1 MRRRRQ
7 RKMIGQMLVEKG
19 LISPQ
24 QLDEALDAQ
33 KQTTE
38 RIGQVLVDLGHIE
51 VKPLYETLSEQM
63 NVPYTDLAAD
73 PPDGKVALLLDRKTA
88 EDNIAVAVGRGD
100 GTIRVAMAEPDDVLA
115 IDALRMILQ
124 VTIEPLLADP
134 QSITRAIKQTYKS
147 GDGARPKPTASS
159 SASGGMAGMPD
170 MQALTDE
177 IAGEDALGVRVDE
190 EEVDESRVQTDRIA
204 DITDEAPVIRLTK
217 IIISRAIEER
227 ASDIHVEPYQDRV
240 RIRYRIDGILHEIMP
255 LPKFVA
261 APLVSRLKIMSG
273 MNIAERRVPQD
284 GRIHVRHSNRDYDLR
299 ASVIPTTLG
308 EKFVMRILDKQAIQI
323 GMESLG
329 LSAEMLVIVEKLIA
343 QPNGMLLSTG
353 PTGSGKT
360 TTQYC
365 ILNTINTVDRNI
377 ITIEDPVEYELDGLG
392 QVHVNRKAG
401 LTFAIALKYFLRQD
415 PDIILVGEIRDLET
429 SEIAIQAALTGHL
442 VLSTLHTN
450 DAPSTVTRL
459 VDMGVEPFLI
469 ASSIIGSMSQR
480 LARTICEDCREEYDP
495 PRDLLL
501 TFGFDPDDS
510 NNDGMTFYHGIGC
523 GNCRETG
530 YLGRIAVFEI
540 MEMNREIGELIVK
553 RASAGQIKEAALAAG
568 MITLGMDGFDKVR
581 KGITTVEELSR
592 VVYTAGAA

>member
-1 MRRRRQ
+1 MRRRRGH
-7 RKMIGQMLVEKG
+7 KMIGQLLIEKG
-19 LISPQ
+19 LINSE
-24 QLDEALDAQ
+24 QLDAALKAQ
-33 KQTTE
+33 EQTTE
-38 RIGQVLVDLGHIE
+38 RVGQILIDLGHIQPG
-51 VKPLYETLSEQM
+51 PLYQTLAEQLDIS
-63 NVPYTDLAAD
+63 YIDLD
-73 PPDGKVALLLDRKTA
+73 KTPPDPKVALLLDRQTA
-88 EDNIAVAVGRGD
+88 EDHNVVAVGRGD

-115 IDALRMILQ
+115 IDELKMHLQ
-124 VTIEPLLADP
+124 VTVEPLLAEP
-134 QSITRAIKQTYKS
+134 SQISRAIKAVYKES
-147 GDGARPKPTASS
+147 TGAPRPAATPTPAAMGDFDVKG
-159 SASGGMAGMPD
+159 
-170 MQALTDE
+170 LTDQ
-177 IAGEDALGVRVDE
+177 IAGSDALGAQADLTETEDDR
-190 EEVDESRVQTDRIA
+190 RVQTDRIA

-217 IIISRAIEER
+217 IIISRAIDER

-240 RIRYRIDGILHEIMP
+240 RVRYRIDGVLHEIMP
-255 LPKFVA
+255 LPKFVH

-284 GRIHVRHSNRDYDLR
+284 GRIHVRHNNNDYDLR
-299 ASVIPTTLG
+299 SSVIPTTLG
-308 EKFVMRILDKQAIQI
+308 EKFVMRILDKQAITI
-323 GMESLG
+323 GMENLG
-329 LSAEMLVIVEKLIA
+329 LSQDMMTIVERLIR

-365 ILNTINTVDRNI
+365 ILNRINTVDVNI

-480 LARTICEDCREEYDP
+480 LARRVCEQCKEEYHP

-501 TFGFDPDDS
+501 TFGFDPDDPA
-510 NNDGMTFYHGIGC
+510 NDGMKFYHGLGC
-523 GNCRETG
+523 SNCRETG
-530 YLGRIAVFEI
+530 YRGRTAIFEI

-568 MITLGMDGFDKVR
+568 MITLGMDGFEKVR
-581 KGITTVEELSR
+581 EGITTVEELAR
-592 VVYTAGAA
+592 VVFTAGAA

>member
-1 MRRRRQ
+1 MRRRRGH
-7 RKMIGQMLVEKG
+7 KMIGQLLIEKG
-19 LISPQ
+19 LINSE
-24 QLDEALDAQ
+24 QLDAALKAQ
-33 KQTTE
+33 EQTTE
-38 RIGQVLVDLGHIE
+38 RVGQILMDLGHIQPG
-51 VKPLYETLSEQM
+51 PLYQALAEQLDIG
-63 NVPYTDLAAD
+63 YIDLD
-73 PPDGKVALLLDRKTA
+73 KTPPEPKVALLLDRQTA
-88 EDNIAVAVGRGD
+88 EDHNVVAVGRGD
-100 GTIRVAMAEPDDVLA
+100 GTIRVAMAEPDDVIA
-115 IDALRMILQ
+115 IDELKMHLQ
-124 VTIEPLLADP
+124 VTVEPLLAEP
-134 QSITRAIKQTYKS
+134 GQIARAIKAVYKESS
-147 GDGARPKPTASS
+147 GAPRPAATPTPA
-159 SASGGMAGMPD
+159 AMGDFDVKG
-170 MQALTDE
+170 LTDQ
-177 IAGEDALGVRVDE
+177 IAGSDALGAQADLTEAEDDRRVE
-190 EEVDESRVQTDRIA
+190 TDRIA

-217 IIISRAIEER
+217 IIISRAIDER

-240 RIRYRIDGILHEIMP
+240 RVRYRIDGVLHEIMP
-255 LPKFVA
+255 LPKFVH

-284 GRIHVRHSNRDYDLR
+284 GRIHVRHNNNDYDLR
-299 ASVIPTTLG
+299 SSVIPTTLG
-308 EKFVMRILDKQAIQI
+308 EKFVMRILDKQAITI
-323 GMESLG
+323 GMENLG
-329 LSAEMLVIVEKLIA
+329 LSQQMMTIVERLIR

-365 ILNTINTVDRNI
+365 ILNRINTVDVNI

-480 LARTICEDCREEYDP
+480 LARRVCEQCKEEYHP

-501 TFGFDPDDS
+501 TFGFDPDDPA
-510 NNDGMTFYHGIGC
+510 NDGMKFYHGVGC
-523 GNCRETG
+523 SHCRETG
-530 YLGRIAVFEI
+530 YRGRTAIFEI

-568 MITLGMDGFDKVR
+568 MITLGMDGFEKVR
-581 KGITTVEELSR
+581 GGITTVEELAR
-592 VVYTAGAA
+592 VVFTAGAA

>member
-1 MRRRRQ
+1 MRRRRGH
-7 RKMIGQMLVEKG
+7 KMIGQLLIEKG
-19 LISPQ
+19 LINSE
-24 QLDEALDAQ
+24 QLDAALKAQ
-33 KQTTE
+33 EQTTE
-38 RIGQVLVDLGHIE
+38 RVGQILIDLGHIQPG
-51 VKPLYETLSEQM
+51 PLYQTLAEQLDIS
-63 NVPYTDLAAD
+63 YIDLD
-73 PPDGKVALLLDRKTA
+73 KTPPDPKVALLLDRQTA
-88 EDNIAVAVGRGD
+88 EDHNVVAVGRGD

-115 IDALRMILQ
+115 IDELKMHLQ
-124 VTIEPLLADP
+124 VTVEPLLAEP
-134 QSITRAIKQTYKS
+134 SQISRAIKAVYKES
-147 GDGARPKPTASS
+147 TGAPRPAAAPTPAAMGDFDVKG
-159 SASGGMAGMPD
+159 
-170 MQALTDE
+170 LTDQ
-177 IAGEDALGVRVDE
+177 IAGSDALGVQADLTETEDDR
-190 EEVDESRVQTDRIA
+190 RVQTDRIA

-217 IIISRAIEER
+217 IIISRAIDER

-240 RIRYRIDGILHEIMP
+240 RVRYRIDGVLHEIMP
-255 LPKFVA
+255 LPKFVH

-284 GRIHVRHSNRDYDLR
+284 GRIHVRHNNNDYDLR
-299 ASVIPTTLG
+299 SSVIPTTLG
-308 EKFVMRILDKQAIQI
+308 EKFVMRILDKQAITI
-323 GMESLG
+323 GMENLG
-329 LSAEMLVIVEKLIA
+329 LSQDMMAIVERLIR

-365 ILNTINTVDRNI
+365 ILNRINTVDVNI

-480 LARTICEDCREEYDP
+480 LARRVCEQCKEEYHP

-501 TFGFDPDDS
+501 TFGFDPDDPA
-510 NNDGMTFYHGIGC
+510 NDGMKFYHGLGC
-523 GNCRETG
+523 SNCRETG
-530 YLGRIAVFEI
+530 YRGRTAIFEI

-581 KGITTVEELSR
+581 NGITTVEELAR
-592 VVYTAGAA
+592 VVFTAGAA

>member
-1 MRRRRQ
+1 MRRRRGH
-7 RKMIGQMLVEKG
+7 KMIGQLLIEKG
-19 LISPQ
+19 LINSE
-24 QLDEALDAQ
+24 QLDAALKAQ
-33 KQTTE
+33 EQTTE
-38 RIGQVLVDLGHIE
+38 RVGQILIDLGHIQPG
-51 VKPLYETLSEQM
+51 PLYQTLAEQLDIG
-63 NVPYTDLAAD
+63 YIDLD
-73 PPDGKVALLLDRKTA
+73 KTPPDPKVALLLDRQTA
-88 EDNIAVAVGRGD
+88 EDHNVVAVGRGD

-115 IDALRMILQ
+115 IDALKMHLQ
-124 VTIEPLLADP
+124 VTVEPLLAEP
-134 QSITRAIKQTYKS
+134 AQISRAIKAVYKES
-147 GDGARPKPTASS
+147 AGAPRPAATPTPAAMGDFDVKG
-159 SASGGMAGMPD
+159 
-170 MQALTDE
+170 LTDQ
-177 IAGEDALGVRVDE
+177 IAGSDALGAQADLTETEDDR
-190 EEVDESRVQTDRIA
+190 RVQTDRIA

-217 IIISRAIEER
+217 IIISRAIDER

-240 RIRYRIDGILHEIMP
+240 RVRYRIDGVLHEIMP
-255 LPKFVA
+255 LPKFVH

-284 GRIHVRHSNRDYDLR
+284 GRIHVRHNNNDYDLR
-299 ASVIPTTLG
+299 SSVIPTTLG
-308 EKFVMRILDKQAIQI
+308 EKFVMRILDKQAITI
-323 GMESLG
+323 GMENLG
-329 LSAEMLVIVEKLIA
+329 LSQQMMTIVERLIR

-365 ILNTINTVDRNI
+365 ILNRINTVDVNI

-480 LARTICEDCREEYDP
+480 LARRICEQCKEEYHP

-501 TFGFDPDDS
+501 TFGFDPDDPS
-510 NNDGMTFYHGIGC
+510 NDGMKFYHGLGC
-523 GNCRETG
+523 SNCRETG
-530 YLGRIAVFEI
+530 YRGRTAIFEI

-581 KGITTVEELSR
+581 NGITTVEELAR
-592 VVYTAGAA
+592 VVFTAGAA